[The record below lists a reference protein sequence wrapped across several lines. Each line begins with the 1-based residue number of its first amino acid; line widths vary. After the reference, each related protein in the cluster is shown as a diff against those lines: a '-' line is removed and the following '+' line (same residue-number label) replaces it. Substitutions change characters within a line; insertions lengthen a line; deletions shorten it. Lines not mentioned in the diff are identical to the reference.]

1 MSKNLFAKSTVT
13 IRMVLCIFSIT
24 LYAQDGAKSH
34 DQTTVL
40 RYVGGN
46 QLMSKISEIGVKN
59 VSIYSAY
66 ERHMKAIIGEE
77 GYNKTTP
84 LRDMRIEYDEI
95 WKYKRT
101 EYLTS
106 REIRE
111 NAATLDI
118 WTFYFKSGVLQA
130 HTVERFFYNSP
141 LSRKT
146 QKTITAESPKYKV
159 TNILDRTMFL
169 RLLQGK

>member
-1 MSKNLFAKSTVT
+1 MSKKLVVKSTLSFLVA
-13 IRMVLCIFSIT
+13 LCFFSIA
-24 LYAQDGAKSH
+24 LNAQDDTKSH
-34 DQTTVL
+34 DQITVL
-40 RYVGGN
+40 RYVADN
-46 QLMSKISEIGVKN
+46 QLISKTNGKGVKN

-77 GYNKTTP
+77 GYNRTTP